1 MSQMLKD
8 PTSLLHKH
16 ITFSFEIGGER
27 KEEYAYVQTAN
38 TELLGVLI
46 NPKQGDKEFYA
57 ELYLEDNPTV
67 WYIVEIH

>member
-8 PTSLLHKH
+8 PISLLHKH
-16 ITFSFEIGGER
+16 ITFSFEH
-27 KEEYAYVQTAN
+27 KEEYAYVQIAN
-38 TELLGVLI
+38 TEFLGVLI

-57 ELYLEDNPTV
+57 ELYLEDNPTL